1 MGSAAQAF
9 LAGLLHPLLLPAH
22 ALALIGLAALAGS
35 AKWRLWSIAAFAISL
50 MGGLAAVAGGVGETP
65 ANDVLLAAAAICG
78 LATAALPHVPAW
90 IAVVSAAVVG
100 VAIGL
105 DSPPEVISLRD
116 AALMLAGVGCGGIL
130 AFAFLAAIAA
140 VAARLWQGVPL
151 RVAGSWVAAIAV
163 LVLALR
169 LTS

>member
-1 MGSAAQAF
+1 MGSAAQVF
-9 LAGLLHPLLLPAH
+9 LAGLLHPLLAPAH

-35 AKWRLWSIAAFAISL
+35 AKRRGGNVAAFALGIV
-50 MGGLAAVAGGVGETP
+50 GGLVAVARGIGETP

-90 IAVVSAAVVG
+90 IAVLSALVVG
-100 VAIGL
+100 AAIGL

-116 AALMLAGVGCGGIL
+116 AVLMLAGVGCGGIL

-140 VAARLWQGVPL
+140 EAARLWQGVPL
-151 RVAGSWVAAIAV
+151 RVAGSWIAAIAV

-169 LTS
+169 LAS

>member
-22 ALALIGLAALAGS
+22 GLALIGLAALAGS
-35 AKWRLWSIAAFAISL
+35 AKWRSWSIATFALGIV
-50 MGGLAAVAGGVGETP
+50 GGLVAVARGIGETP

-90 IAVVSAAVVG
+90 IAVLSALVVG
-100 VAIGL
+100 AAIGL

-116 AALMLAGVGCGGIL
+116 AVLMLAGVGCGGIVAFGLL
-130 AFAFLAAIAA
+130 ATIAGAAAQ
-140 VAARLWQGVPL
+140 LWQGVPL
-151 RVAGSWVAAIAV
+151 RVAGSWIAAIAV

-169 LTS
+169 LAS